1 MLYMA
6 TKWFGV
12 FLYDEKRIKD
22 KILFPKDADEI
33 AKRLYKISKNELL
46 EEEIK
51 FSEHKPVVGE
61 KRLLGIGK
69 DGKFREIKI
78 NAEEFGYGKNL
89 LREACIKLS
98 IKKIEEEQKKREKR
112 IVEAVNAIE
121 DINKVINILLER
133 VRSWYE
139 YFSFD
144 EDIDRIFDLEIGG
157 EEIDKEEE
165 KNLKN
170 IAKVIKSLN
179 SARDDLENYIKMAME
194 EIAPNLTA
202 LVGHSIASKLVSKA
216 GSIDNLA
223 KMPASTVQLL
233 GAERALFR
241 HLKDSTPP
249 PKHGI
254 IFQHEMIN
262 RAPRNKRGKIA
273 RFLASKISIAAR
285 ADAFTGNIMGE
296 KLRKEME
303 EEYKRI
309 LGG

>member
-12 FLYDEKRIKD
+12 FLYDEKGIKD

-33 AKRLYKISKNELL
+33 ADRLYKISKNELL

-51 FSEHKPVVGE
+51 FERYEPIVWE
-61 KRLLGIGK
+61 KRLFGIGK

-78 NAEEFGYGKNL
+78 NAEKFGYGKNL
-89 LREACIKLS
+89 LREACIRLS
-98 IKKIEEEQKKREKR
+98 IKKIEEEQRRRERR

-144 EDIDRIFDLEIGG
+144 EDIDGIFDLEIGG

-170 IAKVIKSLN
+170 IAKVVQSLN

-194 EIAPNLTA
+194 EISPNLA
-202 LVGHSIASKLVSKA
+202 QLAGHSIASKLVAKA
-216 GSIDNLA
+216 GGIDKLA
-223 KMPASTVQLL
+223 KMPAGSVQLL

-262 RAPRNKRGKIA
+262 RAPKEKRGRIA
-273 RFLASKISIAAR
+273 RMMASKILIAAR
-285 ADAFTGNIMGE
+285 ADAFTGNTIGE
-296 KLRKEME
+296 KLKKEME

>member
-12 FLYDEKRIKD
+12 FLYDEKGIKD

-33 AKRLYKISKNELL
+33 ADRLYKISKNELL

-51 FSEHKPVVGE
+51 FERYEPIVWE
-61 KRLLGIGK
+61 KRLFGIGK

-78 NAEEFGYGKNL
+78 NAEKFGYGKNL
-89 LREACIKLS
+89 LREACIRLS
-98 IKKIEEEQKKREKR
+98 IKKIEEEQRRRERR

-144 EDIDRIFDLEIGG
+144 EDIDGIFDLEIGG

-170 IAKVIKSLN
+170 IAKVVQSLN

-194 EIAPNLTA
+194 EISPNLA
-202 LVGHSIASKLVSKA
+202 QLVGHSIASKLVAKA
-216 GSIDNLA
+216 GGIDKLA
-223 KMPASTVQLL
+223 KMPAGSVQLL

-262 RAPRNKRGKIA
+262 RAPKEKRGRIA
-273 RFLASKISIAAR
+273 RMMASKILIAAR
-285 ADAFTGNIMGE
+285 ADAFTGNTIGE
-296 KLRKEME
+296 KLKKEME

>member
-1 MLYMA
+1 MLYLK

-12 FLYDEKRIKD
+12 FLYDEKGIKD

-33 AKRLYKISKNELL
+33 ANRLYKISKGELL

-51 FSEHKPVVGE
+51 FCEHKPIVGE
-61 KRLLGIGK
+61 KRLLPIGK

-98 IKKIEEEQKKREKR
+98 IKKIEEEQRKRERR

-144 EDIDRIFDLEIGG
+144 EDIDGIFDLEIGA

-202 LVGHSIASKLVSKA
+202 LVGYSIASKLVAKA
-216 GSIDNLA
+216 GGIDKLA
-223 KMPASTVQLL
+223 KKPAGTVQLL

-262 RAPRNKRGKIA
+262 RAPKEKRGRIA
-273 RFLASKISIAAR
+273 RMMASKILIASR
-285 ADAFTGNIMGE
+285 ADAFTGNIIGE